1 MNFQTDRL
9 PTKSSARETGCSSRD
24 SDYHNRS
31 ILWFYTFTSVSM
43 DFPFYYGRL
52 PSTTWSQLT
61 TYLLQNLIIFVR
73 ARRKVDHQHG
83 MFLPIF
89 DSHCS
94 MTWSYALFRLFTA
107 LQQFGD
113 ELILPENM
121 TIVTFA
127 QDNYA
132 LQIQAIN
139 LESLREEGRNISGQ
153 VFFADLGGIDDIVNI
168 TDDRLVIVTDESE
181 VVNQPTASVSLPA
194 SVLTAASIISNQ
206 TTELRIC
213 YTVFVNSVLFQ
224 LRTTSSL
231 AEQFEGFEDGS
242 VITSTRVGSGAPPEN
257 LSTPIKF
264 VFQKSLVRFF
274 ITISI
279 Y

>member
-1 MNFQTDRL
+1 
-9 PTKSSARETGCSSRD
+9 
-24 SDYHNRS
+24 
-31 ILWFYTFTSVSM
+31 M

-61 TYLLQNLIIFVR
+61 TYLLQNLMIFVK

-83 MFLPIF
+83 MFLRIF
-89 DSHCS
+89 DPRCS
-94 MTWSYALFRLFTA
+94 MNWSNALFRLFTA

-132 LQIQAIN
+132 LQIQAID

-153 VFFADLGGIDDIVNI
+153 IFFADLGGIDDIVNI

-181 VVNQPTASVSLPA
+181 VADQPTASVSLPA
-194 SVLTAASIISNQ
+194 SVLTAASISNQ

-224 LRTTSSL
+224 LRNASSL

-242 VITSTRVGSGAPPEN
+242 VIISTRVGSGAPPEN
-257 LSTPIKF
+257 LSTPIEF
-264 VFQKSLVRFF
+264 VFQKSLVRFL
-274 ITISI
+274 
-279 Y
+279 